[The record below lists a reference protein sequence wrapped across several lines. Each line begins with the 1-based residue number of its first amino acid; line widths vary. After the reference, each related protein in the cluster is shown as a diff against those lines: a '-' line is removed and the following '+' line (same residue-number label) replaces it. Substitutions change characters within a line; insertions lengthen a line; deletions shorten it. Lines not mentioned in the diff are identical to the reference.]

1 MLATEG
7 SSMKRYMFLLAKHAA
22 LIKILVVLA
31 VIVAIALAGAAP
43 DSFDP

>member
-1 MLATEG
+1 
-7 SSMKRYMFLLAKHAA
+7 MKRYLFLLAKHAA
-22 LIKILVVLA
+22 LVKLLIVLA